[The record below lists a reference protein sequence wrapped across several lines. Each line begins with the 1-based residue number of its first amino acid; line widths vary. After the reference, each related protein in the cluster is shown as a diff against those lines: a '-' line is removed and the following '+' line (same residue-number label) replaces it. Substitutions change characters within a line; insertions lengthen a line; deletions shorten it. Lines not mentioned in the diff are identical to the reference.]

1 MSLQYSDPEIYQI
14 IEKEILRQQRNIELI
29 ASENYVSKAVLEA
42 QGSVLTNKY
51 AEGYPNKRY
60 YGGCDYADEVENIA
74 IARAKLLFGSNYV
87 NVQPH
92 SGSSA
97 NMAAYRVL
105 LRPGDKVL
113 GMALDHGGHLTHG
126 HPFSFSGMDYQF
138 IPYFV
143 NRETE
148 LLDYDDLEAQA
159 IVHRPRLIVA
169 GASSYSREIDFRRIK
184 MIADMVDAFFM
195 VDMAHIAGLVAA
207 GLHQNPVP
215 YADIVTSTTHKT
227 LRGPRGGLILCDS
240 KELIMQINRTVFPG
254 IQGGPLMHIIAA
266 KAVCFKEALNDQ
278 FKLYQQ
284 QVIRNAKTLSNSLQK
299 LGYYIVSGGT
309 ENHLFTVNVK
319 KSLGITGK
327 KAEEILDLVGITCNK
342 NTVPFDDEKPLYTSG
357 IRLGTPAITSR
368 GFKENEMKEIARLID
383 QALKNSTDNAFL
395 KQLRRE
401 VYALTDKYLV
411 YEG

>member
-401 VYALTDKYLV
+401 VYALTDKFPV

>member
-227 LRGPRGGLILCDS
+227 LR
-240 KELIMQINRTVFPG
+240 
-254 IQGGPLMHIIAA
+254 
-266 KAVCFKEALNDQ
+266 
-278 FKLYQQ
+278 
-284 QVIRNAKTLSNSLQK
+284 
-299 LGYYIVSGGT
+299 
-309 ENHLFTVNVK
+309 
-319 KSLGITGK
+319 
-327 KAEEILDLVGITCNK
+327 
-342 NTVPFDDEKPLYTSG
+342 
-357 IRLGTPAITSR
+357 
-368 GFKENEMKEIARLID
+368 
-383 QALKNSTDNAFL
+383 
-395 KQLRRE
+395 
-401 VYALTDKYLV
+401 
-411 YEG
+411 